1 MRIVA
6 DRPDPL
12 PGRHGL
18 RAVYP
23 ELADVHVY
31 TDDGSEIEGIVGCT
45 IDMKPGEPIVAH
57 LTVLVTELDVEC
69 EPRSPKD

>member
-1 MRIVA
+1 
-6 DRPDPL
+6 
-12 PGRHGL
+12 
-18 RAVYP
+18 VYP